1 MLPIAG
7 RFLRPFHS
15 QGRKH
20 KKDAPSG
27 TAVKAA
33 ELIAE
38 VFNRKIDEVGVHGR
52 VGMVGER
59 TSEEIGIHAVR
70 GGDIVGDHTVL
81 FAGDGERLEIVHRAN
96 SRQAFVNG
104 VIKAVRY
111 VVDAEKG
118 KISSMNDVLGL

>member
-1 MLPIAG
+1 VEIIEA
-7 RFLRPFHS
+7 HH
-15 QGRKH
+15 KH

-33 ELIAE
+33 DLIASAL
-38 VFNRKIDEVGVHGR
+38 NRKMDEIGVYGR
-52 VGMVGER
+52 EGMVGER
-59 TSEEIGIHAVR
+59 TPEEIGIHAVR

-81 FAGDGERLEIVHRAN
+81 FAGDGERLEVVHRAN

-111 VVDAEKG
+111 VINAEKG
-118 KISSMNDVLGL
+118 KISSMGDVLGL